1 MPETVGVLCC
11 FLVLVLFDINDVL
24 WKKKIGRVLF
34 FAGMGGI
41 LIISIR
47 TVVRAVLAMEL
58 QLVRFCIFTGMAVV
72 FLILLIYTLF
82 FAIPAEEAYS
92 ETTVKQAERKA
103 CTSGMYALSR
113 HPGVIWMTL
122 LYASVLGALP
132 TKETAL
138 LFLSTTICNI
148 GYVVMQDLWTFPQLF
163 CNYMQ
168 YKKMTPFLLPTGKS
182 IKKCIRTW
190 KHRES

>member
-1 MPETVGVLCC
+1 MLETVGILCC

-24 WKKKIGRVLF
+24 WKKKAGRVLF

-47 TVVRAVLAMEL
+47 TVVRAVLTIEL
-58 QLVRFCIFTGMAVV
+58 PLARVCVFTGMTVL

-92 ETTVKQAERKA
+92 EMTVKHTERRA

-113 HPGVIWMTL
+113 HPGVIWMSL
-122 LYASVLGALP
+122 LYASLLGALP
-132 TKETAL
+132 TKEMAF
-138 LFLSTTICNI
+138 LFLATTICNI

-163 CNYMQ
+163 CNYTQ